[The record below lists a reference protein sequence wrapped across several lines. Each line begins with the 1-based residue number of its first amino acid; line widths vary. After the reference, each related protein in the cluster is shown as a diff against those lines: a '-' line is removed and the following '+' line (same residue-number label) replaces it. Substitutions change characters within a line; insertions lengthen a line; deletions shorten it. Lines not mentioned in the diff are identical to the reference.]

1 MQRLLQ
7 YDTQVA
13 AGLYFTVKSLNL
25 AVQCGI
31 IEIRP
36 KYEWR
41 KFLWQIGK
49 IIYHGVQK
57 IGCYFPNWNL
67 VQLRIAPTR

>member
-7 YDTQVA
+7 HDTQVA

-41 KFLWQIGK
+41 KFLWQIK
-49 IIYHGVQK
+49 IKRKHIKVLLK
-57 IGCYFPNWNL
+57 F
-67 VQLRIAPTR
+67 VK